1 MKQVKAWASRSMIV
15 TNEKARKAILTA
27 LGDQEMVK
35 ILDAVMIQSKSV
47 NTIIRE
53 ANIPYT
59 TAYRKIKWLL
69 NEGLLVVDKIEI
81 TPDGKK
87 SSLVRSVLRA
97 IVVRYEQNNIVVEAE
112 QNVDTV
118 KKAMMR
124 FFSLE

>member
-69 NEGLLVVDKIEI
+69 SEGLLVVSKIEI

-87 SSLVRSVLRA
+87 SSLVHSVLRSIA
-97 IVVRYEQNNIVVEAE
+97 VKYEQNNIVVEAE
-112 QNVDTV
+112 QSVDTV

>member
-1 MKQVKAWASRSMIV
+1 MIV
-15 TNEKARKAILTA
+15 TNEKAKKAILTA

-35 ILDAVMIQSKSV
+35 ILDSVMAHSKSV
-47 NTIIRE
+47 NAIIRE
-53 ANIPYT
+53 TNIPYT

-69 NEGLLVVDKIEI
+69 SEKLLVVDKIEI

-87 SSLVRSVLRA
+87 SSLVHSVLRA